1 MIRLTLL
8 LLAGIAITLSV
19 AGRDLPETAAT
30 DTAAVTRKQTD
41 PSTAPA
47 GRLALDDEAGAIE
60 RALNAAK
67 TIQPAT
73 VQPAAVQ
80 TTPTEGVRSE
90 SGAVRA
96 TVNAERVNLRTG
108 PSTSNSV
115 IDQVVRDQTVE
126 ILGAQDDWARIRVI
140 QTGLEAWIFGRFLT
154 PQG

>member
-8 LLAGIAITLSV
+8 LLAGIAVTLSV

-41 PSTAPA
+41 PPTAPS

-126 ILGAQDDWARIRVI
+126 ILGAQDDWARIRVT

>member
-19 AGRDLPETAAT
+19 AGRDLPEIAAT

-41 PSTAPA
+41 PPTAPS

-60 RALNAAK
+60 RVLNAAK

-96 TVNAERVNLRTG
+96 TVNAERVNLRPG

-126 ILGAQDDWARIRVI
+126 ILGAQDDWARIRVT

>member
-1 MIRLTLL
+1 MIRLTLF
-8 LLAGIAITLSV
+8 LLAGIAVTLSV

-41 PSTAPA
+41 PPTAPS

-126 ILGAQDDWARIRVI
+126 ILGAQDDWARIRVT

>member
-1 MIRLTLL
+1 MTLL
-8 LLAGIAITLSV
+8 LLAGIAVTLSV

-41 PSTAPA
+41 PPTAPS

-80 TTPTEGVRSE
+80 TTPTEDVRSE

-126 ILGAQDDWARIRVI
+126 ILGAQDDWARIRVT